1 MEFGDHAWGA
11 GGQYQRTLKSPISLA
26 LAFQYGYG
34 SIASDVDFAEPD
46 NLGITLARSVYH
58 TDIAVGYPFLGNR
71 SSTIIWGLY
80 GGITYV
86 WGDEIILLVYNPSP
100 PYSFP

>member
-1 MEFGDHAWGA
+1 M
-11 GGQYQRTLKSPISLA
+11 
-26 LAFQYGYG
+26 
-34 SIASDVDFAEPD
+34 DFAEPD